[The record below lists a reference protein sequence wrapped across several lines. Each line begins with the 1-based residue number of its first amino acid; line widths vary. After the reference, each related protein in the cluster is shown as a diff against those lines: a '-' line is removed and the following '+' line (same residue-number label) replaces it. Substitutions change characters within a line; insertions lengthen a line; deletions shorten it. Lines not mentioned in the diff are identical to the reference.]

1 MNLQR
6 KIITLRKQSGLSQE
20 DMAEKLHV
28 SRQTISR
35 WEVGL
40 ALPDAEN
47 LRQLSQLFKVTT
59 DYLLNDAYESDGDI
73 PRVKNAEETLEKT
86 VKNNQKL
93 FLFAAVA
100 FIVSAAC
107 FMIAGIEQHNVLLM
121 IVAAVE
127 ITLSGFHIYRYEKAM
142 KP

>member
-35 WEVGL
+35 WEVGS

-86 VKNNQKL
+86 VKKQPKT
-93 FLFAAVA
+93 
-100 FIVSAAC
+100 VSVC
-107 FMIAGIEQHNVLLM
+107 CCRVYSIRGVFYDCG
-121 IVAAVE
+121 
-127 ITLSGFHIYRYEKAM
+127 YRTA
-142 KP
+142 